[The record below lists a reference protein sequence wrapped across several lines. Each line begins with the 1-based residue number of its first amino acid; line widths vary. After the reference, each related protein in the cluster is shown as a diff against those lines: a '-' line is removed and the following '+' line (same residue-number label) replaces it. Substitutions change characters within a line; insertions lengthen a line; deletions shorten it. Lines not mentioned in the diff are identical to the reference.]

1 MIPPHMWHLRVRSA
15 PYFQNCISG
24 FQALFSCSDSQN
36 RFCKIPCTLQYG
48 GANLPFSPLPS
59 TFLAAIALLTV
70 REFSQEQQ
78 WLTFKGGACE
88 LCLVTQDDVISS
100 LEVRV
105 FESKRVCVI
114 ILCWGYISCSLQFH
128 LWCDCLYVDSVSHS
142 PVSLSVRH
150 LSVTL
155 QHCAWLRDR
164 NCDQGGQTVTINY
177 TRAEAAITLALMP
190 VTRYS
195 LLKIL
200 GNGS

>member
-88 LCLVTQDDVISS
+88 LCLVTQDDVS
-100 LEVRV
+100 RC
-105 FESKRVCVI
+105 VC
-114 ILCWGYISCSLQFH
+114 LRASA
-128 LWCDCLYVDSVSHS
+128 SVSSFCAEVTSLARCSFICDVIVCTLTAS
-142 PVSLSVRH
+142 PTRLLVSLSAIC
-150 LSVTL
+150 LS
-155 QHCAWLRDR
+155 HCSTALDSETGIVIKGDKLWL
-164 NCDQGGQTVTINY
+164 
-177 TRAEAAITLALMP
+177 
-190 VTRYS
+190 
-195 LLKIL
+195 
-200 GNGS
+200 